1 MSTTYF
7 GQITNV
13 ADGRA
18 VKFTSFSANI
28 NDVYAQALV
37 FASKKPNATYILHV
51 KIRNKKDEPYREMMN
66 VLINNNDMRRG
77 LAC

>member
-1 MSTTYF
+1 MSTYF
-7 GQITNV
+7 GKITNV
-13 ADGRA
+13 ADGRM
-18 VKFTSFSANI
+18 VKFTSFSKDI

-37 FASKKPNATYILHV
+37 FASKKPNNTYILHV
-51 KIRNKKDEPYREMMN
+51 KIRNREGEAYREMLN